1 MELLKEEIP
10 SGPRTI
16 TIEGLPKLE
25 RNAYKQL
32 MDLEAP
38 LYVLFEGFGPEL
50 ASIVPG
56 GLTGYMTLANADL
69 VQEAIDQLQGSE
81 IGGHQLKLSKWKD
94 VC

>member
-1 MELLKEEIP
+1 MEVFKEEIP
-10 SGPRTI
+10 AGPRTI

-38 LYVLFEGFGPEL
+38 LYVLFEGFGPEI

-56 GLTGYMTLANADL
+56 GLIGYVTLENAEL

-81 IGGHQLKLSKWKD
+81 IGGQELTLSKWKD